1 MIISNPIFDAPF
13 GKLMENEKAVKFF
26 IGSILGKQV
35 SVALQ
40 SEELDDTDEPRL
52 PVFCLYFIAAVRTK
66 SGERKKVFVETRKV
80 KKERDLCYFRRHEKE
95 AGT

>member
-1 MIISNPIFDAPF
+1 MIISNSIFDAPF

-35 SVALQ
+35 SVVLQ

-52 PVFCLYFIAAVRTK
+52 PVFAWISLPRSEPKA
-66 SGERKKVFVETRKV
+66 GNEKK
-80 KKERDLCYFRRHEKE
+80 CS
-95 AGT
+95 